1 MLDCSQRFLKS
12 IQVQMAGMF
21 LLQKNKSM
29 VFYYGIL
36 LSLFFLGSN
45 QVSSAQFEVNEVI
58 DQLSILQNQLDNQ
71 TLNERELKDIR
82 ETALSLRAGSLEC
95 VSEIEPQ
102 VATLN
107 LEVEALEQIK
117 PEVDIEIYDRLTTAR
132 NLRGQVDAQ
141 LKNCY
146 LSVVRSTRII
156 DVSNKLLNEFT
167 TEFLS
172 KKDINIIR
180 AIATIP
186 EQITLLPS
194 LLFDEAIKRINQE
207 TLLVLALLLIV
218 GFGFGFLLGGQIKKI
233 QYTEFFKQFDR
244 QLILDLRKVFKP
256 FGRVQAPLIVG
267 SLGIAMAISLAL
279 SVGSSESLIVRL
291 ALSPFIASLFH
302 VLINFATGSLS
313 PMGVKDGF
321 NEEDSRSLRQRMRF
335 FTLILIISYIVF
347 GPDWLTSTVTSPAAA
362 EQSLMRIAIV
372 GVLIVALL
380 LVLNAFSKAFF
391 VDGQYRIL
399 SLVGYSA
406 LTISFLAELSGFHN
420 LASFVLG
427 GFMITLLASYALWS
441 LLTLSVRTRNW
452 INASTHIVGIK
463 IRGFLNITRD
473 LGKSRLGIYQLFFD
487 TLFWIGF
494 LVIIFNIW
502 DPTGTILGTLSSYAR
517 DGIPIGGIRIVPTN
531 IVGGIIA
538 FTVLLAFTGWIK
550 RWIDKRWLRQI
561 ISSDRGARD
570 ALVTI
575 VGYTGF
581 TISLLV
587 GLSIA
592 GINITGLAVVAGA
605 LSVGIGFGLQSIA
618 NNFVSG
624 IILLFERPIKAGD
637 FVTVGDVEGFVKKI
651 SIRATEIETLDNQDM
666 LVPNSELI
674 SGRVTNWVLHNP
686 YGRLRIRVGVAYG
699 SDINKVK
706 DILETVSHENK
717 SVITDGRVSPPK
729 ALFMGFGDSA
739 LEFELRVRIF
749 DIKKRYDVVSELNFK
764 IDEEFQKNRIIIPF
778 PQRDIHIKDWSPE
791 SKEKS
796 K

>member
-1 MLDCSQRFLKS
+1 
-12 IQVQMAGMF
+12 MAGMF

-45 QVSSAQFEVNEVI
+45 QVSAAKFEVNEVI
-58 DQLSILQNQLDNQ
+58 VQLSILQNQLDNQ
-71 TLNERELKDIR
+71 TLNEREIKDIR

-102 VATLN
+102 VATLS

-117 PEVDIEIYDRLTTAR
+117 PEVDAEIYDRLTTAR
-132 NLRGQVDAQ
+132 NLRGQGDAK

-167 TEFLS
+167 TEYLS
-172 KKDINIIR
+172 KKGVHIIR

-194 LLFDEAIKRINQE
+194 LLFDETIKRINQE

-279 SVGSSESLIVRL
+279 SVGTSESLIIRL

-302 VLINFATGSLS
+302 VFINFATGSLS
-313 PMGVKDGF
+313 PMGIKDGF
-321 NEEDSRSLRQRMRF
+321 NEEDSRSLRQRMKF

-347 GPDWLTSTVTSPAAA
+347 GPDWLTSTVTSPVAA

-372 GVLIVALL
+372 GVLIVALI

-391 VDGQYRIL
+391 VNGQPRIL
-399 SLVGYSA
+399 GLVGYSA

-441 LLTLSVRTRNW
+441 LLTLSVNTRNW

-487 TLFWIGF
+487 ALFWIGF

-502 DPTGTILGTLSSYAR
+502 DPTGTILGTFSSYAR

-538 FTVLLAFTGWIK
+538 FTILLAFTGWIK

-581 TISLLV
+581 IISLLI

-592 GINITGLAVVAGA
+592 GINVTGLAVVAGA

-618 NNFVSG
+618 NNFISG

-637 FVTVGDVEGFVKKI
+637 FVTVGDVQGFVKKI

-686 YGRLRIRVGVAYG
+686 YGRLRIKVGVAYG

-706 DILETVSHENK
+706 DILEAISHENK
-717 SVITDGRVSPPK
+717 SVITDGRVPPPK

-764 IDEEFQKNRIIIPF
+764 IDEEFQKNHIIIPF

>member
-71 TLNERELKDIR
+71 TLNEREIKDIR

-95 VSEIEPQ
+95 LSEIEPQ
-102 VATLN
+102 VATLS

-132 NLRGQVDAQ
+132 NLRGQVDAK

-172 KKDINIIR
+172 KKGVNIIR

-194 LLFDEAIKRINQE
+194 LLFDETIKRINQE
-207 TLLVLALLLIV
+207 TLLVLSLLLIV

-267 SLGIAMAISLAL
+267 SLGIAIAISLAL
-279 SVGSSESLIVRL
+279 SVGASESLIIRL

-302 VLINFATGSLS
+302 IFINFATGSLS
-313 PMGVKDGF
+313 PMGIKDGF

-335 FTLILIISYIVF
+335 FTLILIVSYIVF

-441 LLTLSVRTRNW
+441 LLTLSVNTRNW

-487 TLFWIGF
+487 ALFWIGF

-581 TISLLV
+581 TISLLI

-706 DILETVSHENK
+706 DILEAVSHENK

>member
-1 MLDCSQRFLKS
+1 
-12 IQVQMAGMF
+12 MF
-21 LLQKNKSM
+21 LFQKNKSM

-45 QVSSAQFEVNEVI
+45 QVSAAEFEVNEVI
-58 DQLSILQNQLDNQ
+58 VQLSILQNQLDNQ
-71 TLNERELKDIR
+71 TLNEREIKDIR

-95 VSEIEPQ
+95 LSEIEPQ
-102 VATLN
+102 VATLS

-132 NLRGQVDAQ
+132 NLRGQVDAK

-172 KKDINIIR
+172 KKGVNIIR

-194 LLFDEAIKRINQE
+194 LLFDETIKRINQE

-218 GFGFGFLLGGQIKKI
+218 GFSFGFLLGGQIKKI

-256 FGRVQAPLIVG
+256 FGRVQAPLIFA
-267 SLGIAMAISLAL
+267 SLGIAMGISLAL
-279 SVGSSESLIVRL
+279 SVGTSESLIVRL

-302 VLINFATGSLS
+302 VFINFATGSLS
-313 PMGVKDGF
+313 PMGIKDGF

-372 GVLIVALL
+372 GVLIVALI

-391 VDGQYRIL
+391 VNDQPRIL

-441 LLTLSVRTRNW
+441 LLTLSVNTRNW

-463 IRGFLNITRD
+463 IRDFLNITRD

-487 TLFWIGF
+487 ALFWIGF

-581 TISLLV
+581 TISLLI

-592 GINITGLAVVAGA
+592 GINVTGLAVVAGA

-706 DILETVSHENK
+706 QILEAVSHENK

>member
-172 KKDINIIR
+172 KKDVNIIR

-194 LLFDEAIKRINQE
+194 LLFDETIKRINQE

-233 QYTEFFKQFDR
+233 QYTELFKQFDR

-487 TLFWIGF
+487 ALFWIGF

-706 DILETVSHENK
+706 DILEAVSHENK

-764 IDEEFQKNRIIIPF
+764 IDEEFQKNHIIIPF

>member
-172 KKDINIIR
+172 KKDVNIIR

-233 QYTEFFKQFDR
+233 QYTELFKQFDR

-706 DILETVSHENK
+706 DILEAVSHENK

-764 IDEEFQKNRIIIPF
+764 IDEEFQKNHIIIPF

>member
-1 MLDCSQRFLKS
+1 M
-12 IQVQMAGMF
+12 IGMF

-29 VFYYGIL
+29 VLCYSLFI
-36 LSLFFLGSN
+36 SLFFLGSN
-45 QVSSAQFEVNEVI
+45 QVSSAVFEVYEAFN
-58 DQLSILQNQLDNQ
+58 QLSILQNKLDNQ
-71 TLNERELKDIR
+71 TLNSREIKNIR
-82 ETALSLRAGSLEC
+82 EKALSLRAESLEC
-95 VSEIEPQ
+95 VSETEPQ
-102 VATLN
+102 LESLNRKIKIMEATSPEDDIGIYESLRN
-107 LEVEALEQIK
+107 AKEERSQINAMFMNCSLSA
-117 PEVDIEIYDRLTTAR
+117 EEST
-132 NLRGQVDAQ
+132 QV
-141 LKNCY
+141 
-146 LSVVRSTRII
+146 I

-172 KKDINIIR
+172 KKGINIIQ

-186 EQITLLPS
+186 EQIKLLPS
-194 LLFDEAIKRINQE
+194 LLFDDAAIKKTNQE
-207 TLLVLALLLIV
+207 TLLVLALLLIL
-218 GFGFGFLLGGQIKKI
+218 GSGFGFLLGGQIKKI
-233 QYTEFFKQFDR
+233 QYTEFFKQFNR

-256 FGRVQAPLIVG
+256 FGRVQAPLIVA
-267 SLGIAMAISLAL
+267 SLGVVVAISLAL
-279 SVGSSESLIVRL
+279 SVGISESLIVRL
-291 ALSPFIASLFH
+291 ALSPLIASLFH
-302 VLINFATGSLS
+302 VFINFATGSLS
-313 PMGVKDGF
+313 PVGIKDGF
-321 NEEDSRSLRQRMRF
+321 LEHDSRSLRQRMKF
-335 FTLILIISYIVF
+335 FTLILIISYIIF
-347 GPDWLTSTVTSPAAA
+347 GPDWLTSTVAS
-362 EQSLMRIAIV
+362 EQPLMMIGIV
-372 GVLIVALL
+372 GVLIVALI
-380 LVLNAFSKAFF
+380 LVLNAFSKASLI
-391 VDGQYRIL
+391 DGQYKIL
-399 SLVGYSA
+399 SLIGYSA
-406 LTISFLAELSGFHN
+406 LAISFLAELSGFHN
-420 LASFVLG
+420 LASFILS

-441 LLTLSVRTRNW
+441 LLTLSVKTRDWMNT
-452 INASTHIVGIK
+452 STNIVGIK
-463 IRGFLNITRD
+463 IRGFLNITKD
-473 LGKSRLGIYQLFFD
+473 LGKSRLGIYQLFID
-487 TLFWIGF
+487 ALSWIGF
-494 LVIIFNIW
+494 LVIIFNVW
-502 DPTGTILGTLSSYAR
+502 DPTGAVLGTLSSYAR

-531 IVGGIIA
+531 IIGGIIA
-538 FTVLLAFTGWIK
+538 FTVLLAITGWIK

-706 DILETVSHENK
+706 QILEAVSHKNK
-717 SVITDGRVSPPK
+717 NVITDGRVSEPK

-764 IDEEFQKNRIIIPF
+764 IDEEFQKNKIIIPF

>member
-1 MLDCSQRFLKS
+1 
-12 IQVQMAGMF
+12 MAGMF

-71 TLNERELKDIR
+71 TLNEREIKDIR

-102 VATLN
+102 VATLS

-132 NLRGQVDAQ
+132 NLRGQVDAK

-172 KKDINIIR
+172 KKGVNIIR

-194 LLFDEAIKRINQE
+194 LLFDETIKRINQE

-233 QYTEFFKQFDR
+233 QYTELFKQFDR

-372 GVLIVALL
+372 GVLIVALI

-391 VDGQYRIL
+391 VDGQPRIL

-487 TLFWIGF
+487 ALFWIGF

-581 TISLLV
+581 TISLLI

-706 DILETVSHENK
+706 DILEAVSHENK

>member
-1 MLDCSQRFLKS
+1 
-12 IQVQMAGMF
+12 MAGMF

-45 QVSSAQFEVNEVI
+45 QVSAAEFEVNEVI
-58 DQLSILQNQLDNQ
+58 VQLSILQNQLDNQ
-71 TLNERELKDIR
+71 TLNEREIKDIR

-102 VATLN
+102 VATLS

-132 NLRGQVDAQ
+132 NLRGQVDAK

-172 KKDINIIR
+172 KKGVNIIR

-194 LLFDEAIKRINQE
+194 LLFDETIKRINQE

-279 SVGSSESLIVRL
+279 SVGASESLIIRL

-302 VLINFATGSLS
+302 VFINFATGSLS
-313 PMGVKDGF
+313 PMGIKDGF

-372 GVLIVALL
+372 GVLIVALI

-391 VDGQYRIL
+391 VNGQPRIL

-441 LLTLSVRTRNW
+441 LLTLSVNTRNW

-487 TLFWIGF
+487 ALFWIGF

-581 TISLLV
+581 MISLLI

-592 GINITGLAVVAGA
+592 GINVTGLAVVAGA

-706 DILETVSHENK
+706 DILEAVSHENK

>member
-1 MLDCSQRFLKS
+1 
-12 IQVQMAGMF
+12 MAGMF

-233 QYTEFFKQFDR
+233 QYTELFKQFDR

-706 DILETVSHENK
+706 DILEAVSHENK

>member
-1 MLDCSQRFLKS
+1 
-12 IQVQMAGMF
+12 MAGMF

-71 TLNERELKDIR
+71 TLNEREIKDIR

-132 NLRGQVDAQ
+132 NLRGQVDAK

-172 KKDINIIR
+172 KKGVNIIR

-279 SVGSSESLIVRL
+279 SVGTSESLIVRL

-302 VLINFATGSLS
+302 VFINFATGSLS
-313 PMGVKDGF
+313 PMGIKDGF

-372 GVLIVALL
+372 GVLIVALI

-487 TLFWIGF
+487 ALFWIGF

-581 TISLLV
+581 TISLLI

-592 GINITGLAVVAGA
+592 GINVTGLAVVAGA

-706 DILETVSHENK
+706 QILEAVSHENK

-764 IDEEFQKNRIIIPF
+764 IDEEFQKNHIIIPF

>member
-1 MLDCSQRFLKS
+1 
-12 IQVQMAGMF
+12 MAGMF

-58 DQLSILQNQLDNQ
+58 VQLSILQNQLDNQ
-71 TLNERELKDIR
+71 TLNEREIKDIR

-172 KKDINIIR
+172 KKDVNIIR

-233 QYTEFFKQFDR
+233 QYTELFKQFDR
-244 QLILDLRKVFKP
+244 QLILDLRKVFRP

-267 SLGIAMAISLAL
+267 SLGIAIAISLAL

-581 TISLLV
+581 TISLLI

-706 DILETVSHENK
+706 DILEAVSHENK

-764 IDEEFQKNRIIIPF
+764 IDEEFQKNKIIVPF

>member
-12 IQVQMAGMF
+12 IQVQMTGMF

-82 ETALSLRAGSLEC
+82 ETTLSLRAGSLEC

-233 QYTEFFKQFDR
+233 QYTEIFKQFDR
-244 QLILDLRKVFKP
+244 QLILDLRKVFRP

-706 DILETVSHENK
+706 DILEAVSHENK

-764 IDEEFQKNRIIIPF
+764 IDEEFQKNHIIIPF

>member
-1 MLDCSQRFLKS
+1 
-12 IQVQMAGMF
+12 MAGMF
-21 LLQKNKSM
+21 LLQKSKSM
-29 VFYYGIL
+29 VLCCGL
-36 LSLFFLGSN
+36 LICLFLIGSK
-45 QVSSAQFEVNEVI
+45 QLPAAEFEVNEVI

-71 TLNERELKDIR
+71 TLNEREIKDIR
-82 ETALSLRAGSLEC
+82 ETALSLRAKSLEC

-102 VATLN
+102 VETLN

-117 PEVDIEIYDRLTTAR
+117 PEVDIEIYDRLTSAR
-132 NLRGQVDAQ
+132 NLRGQVDAT

-172 KKDINIIR
+172 KKGINIIQ

-186 EQITLLPS
+186 EQVTLLPS
-194 LLFDEAIKRINQE
+194 LLFDDAAIKRINQE
-207 TLLVLALLLIV
+207 TLLVLALLLIL
-218 GFGFGFLLGGQIKKI
+218 GSGFGFLLGGQIKKI

-244 QLILDLRKVFKP
+244 QLIIDLRKVFKP
-256 FGRVQAPLIVG
+256 FGRVQSPLIVA
-267 SLGIAMAISLAL
+267 SLGVAVAISLAL
-279 SVGSSESLIVRL
+279 SVGTSDSLVVRL
-291 ALSPFIASLFH
+291 ALSPFIASLFY
-302 VLINFATGSLS
+302 VFMNFATGALSPVGIQEGFSEDDSLS
-313 PMGVKDGF
+313 LKK
-321 NEEDSRSLRQRMRF
+321 RMRF

-347 GPDWLTSTVTSPAAA
+347 GPDWLTSNVSNAAA
-362 EQSLMRIAIV
+362 SEQSLMRIVIV
-372 GVLIVALL
+372 GVLIVTLI
-380 LVLNAFSKAFF
+380 LVLNAFSTSLLI
-391 VDGQYRIL
+391 DGQYRIL

-406 LTISFLAELSGFHN
+406 LAISFLAELSGFHN
-420 LASFVLG
+420 LASFILS

-441 LLTLSVRTRNW
+441 LLILSVKTRNW
-452 INASTHIVGIK
+452 INASTNMVSIQ
-463 IRGFLNITRD
+463 IRNFLNITRD
-473 LGKSRLGIYQLFFD
+473 QGKSKLGIYQLFFD
-487 TLFWIGF
+487 ALFWFGF

-502 DPTGTILGTLSSYAR
+502 DPTGTVLGTLSSYAR

-538 FTVLLAFTGWIK
+538 FTVLLAITGWIK

-592 GINITGLAVVAGA
+592 GINVTGLAVVAGA

-686 YGRLRIRVGVAYG
+686 YGRLRIKVGVAYG

-706 DILETVSHENK
+706 QILEAVSKKNK
-717 SVITDGRVSPPK
+717 NVITDGRVSEPK

-764 IDEEFQKNRIIIPF
+764 IDEEFQKNQIIIPF

-791 SKEKS
+791 SKEKA

>member
-1 MLDCSQRFLKS
+1 
-12 IQVQMAGMF
+12 
-21 LLQKNKSM
+21 M

-45 QVSSAQFEVNEVI
+45 QVSAAKFEVNEVI
-58 DQLSILQNQLDNQ
+58 VQLSILQNQVDNQ
-71 TLNERELKDIR
+71 TLNEREIKDIR

-102 VATLN
+102 VATLS

-117 PEVDIEIYDRLTTAR
+117 PEVDAEIYDRLTTAR
-132 NLRGQVDAQ
+132 NLRGQVDAK

-156 DVSNKLLNEFT
+156 DVTNKLLNEFT

-172 KKDINIIR
+172 KKDVHIIR

-194 LLFDEAIKRINQE
+194 LLFDETIERINQE

-267 SLGIAMAISLAL
+267 SLGIAIAISLAL
-279 SVGSSESLIVRL
+279 SVGTSESLIIRL

-302 VLINFATGSLS
+302 VVINFATGPLS
-313 PMGVKDGF
+313 PMGIKDGF

-372 GVLIVALL
+372 GVLIVALI

-391 VDGQYRIL
+391 VNGQPRIL

-441 LLTLSVRTRNW
+441 LLTLSVNTRNW

-487 TLFWIGF
+487 ALFWIGF

-538 FTVLLAFTGWIK
+538 FTVLLALTGWIK

-581 TISLLV
+581 TISLLI

-729 ALFMGFGDSA
+729 ALFMGFGESA

-764 IDEEFQKNRIIIPF
+764 IDEEFQKNHIIIPF